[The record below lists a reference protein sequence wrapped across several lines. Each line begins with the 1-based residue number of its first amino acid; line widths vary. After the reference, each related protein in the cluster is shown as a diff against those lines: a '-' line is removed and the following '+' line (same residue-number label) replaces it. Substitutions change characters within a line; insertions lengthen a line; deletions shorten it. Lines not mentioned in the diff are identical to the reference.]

1 MNYRKFSD
9 LGWNVSE
16 IGLGCWQLG
25 WGWGEVISNDNAKE
39 IPLNK
44 SWIDSICKL
53 ILNNNGQNDFLS
65 YKLPYHWKN
74 CF

>member
-25 WGWGEVISNDNAKE
+25 WGWGEVISNNNAKE
-39 IPLNK
+39 ILKKTLDKGINF
-44 SWIDSICKL
+44 L
-53 ILNNNGQNDFLS
+53 IHQILMEMEEVRNF
-65 YKLPYHWKN
+65 YPK
-74 CF
+74 

>member
-25 WGWGEVISNDNAKE
+25 WGWGEVISNNNAKE
-39 IPLNK
+39 ILKKTLDKGINLFDT
-44 SWIDSICKL
+44 SD
-53 ILNNNGQNDFLS
+53 NYGD
-65 YKLPYHWKN
+65 
-74 CF
+74 